1 MERAAAGWS
10 IRFNLSEC
18 EQGLTDVRII
28 FVSLF
33 VHVFVY
39 AQPADGG
46 SIHLNPSECEQ
57 GLTDGGRLGRRRIA
71 LRIAHLTSW
80 GDAGLPTSAS
90 GDAGRMLT
98 PLGGSDGDCG
108 RIKDK
113 YTYTKFFS

>member
-18 EQGLTDVRII
+18 EEGLTDVRII

-39 AQPADGG
+39 AQPAG

-90 GDAGRMLT
+90 GDAGA
-98 PLGGSDGDCG
+98 C
-108 RIKDK
+108 
-113 YTYTKFFS
+113 

>member
-1 MERAAAGWS
+1 MDTVHCLERAAVGWS

-18 EQGLTDVRII
+18 EQGLIDVRII

-39 AQPADGG
+39 AQPAG

-71 LRIAHLTSW
+71 LRIAHQ
-80 GDAGLPTSAS
+80 LPTS
-90 GDAGRMLT
+90 GET
-98 PLGGSDGDCG
+98 QDCPPQLRETQG
-108 RIKDK
+108 AC
-113 YTYTKFFS
+113 